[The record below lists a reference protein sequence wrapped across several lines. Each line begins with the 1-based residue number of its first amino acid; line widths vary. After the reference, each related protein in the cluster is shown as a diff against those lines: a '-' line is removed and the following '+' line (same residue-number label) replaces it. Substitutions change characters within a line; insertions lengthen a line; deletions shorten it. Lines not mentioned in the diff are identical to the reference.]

1 MCAQW
6 FTFRGESQAIGAE
19 VRAST
24 PGQFADLPDGMVHY
38 EIAGSP
44 RTETVVLIPGLSVP
58 CFAWDPTFEA
68 LVDAQLRVLR
78 YDLYGRGFSDR
89 SDTVYNQ
96 DLFDRQLWNL
106 LGALDIGGPVDLVG

>member
-1 MCAQW
+1 
-6 FTFRGESQAIGAE
+6 
-19 VRAST
+19 
-24 PGQFADLPDGMVHY
+24 MVHY

-44 RTETVVLIPGLSVP
+44 RAETVVLIPGLSVP
-58 CFAWDPTFEA
+58 YFAWDPTFEA

-89 SDTVYNQ
+89 PDTVYDQ

-106 LGALDIGGPVDLVG
+106 PSALDIGGPVDLVGWSMGGAISVVYASRRPEAVNPLLIELLTAQP